1 MSGLHFAGVSADP
14 SRPKGLLGVQMS
26 LIILPTIHC
35 KMYMKVVFFN
45 DFIKTWLES
54 RRPEMIFD
62 RIRIQEH
69 VAAQATEVLL
79 EFFELDCERLIS
91 LQSHTLADLTF
102 LTVNKSQYVRL
113 NSIRAQS
120 GSPEGG
126 HLGFSRSVSIQGGLQ
141 SEGGFVP
148 I

>member
-1 MSGLHFAGVSADP
+1 MSGCECWSIPSKRAAWGAD
-14 SRPKGLLGVQMS
+14 VIDYFTHNS
-26 LIILPTIHC
+26 LQNVHESSFL
-35 KMYMKVVFFN
+35 N

-62 RIRIQEH
+62 CIRIQEH